1 MIKAFIFVTAHQ
13 LIPNVNN
20 YPFQA
25 IGTHKARPLFKMK
38 KNETPFKACLLSE
51 KIHGTIAILNK

>member
-25 IGTHKARPLFKMK
+25 IGTHKASIQNEK